1 MSQAAIN
8 IITVWSTVIVGC
20 FTFIGVA
27 TTAYEIKE
35 RIKK

>member
-8 IITVWSTVIVGC
+8 IITVWATVVVGS
-20 FTFIGVA
+20 FTFLGVI
-27 TTAYEIKE
+27 TTVYEIQE